1 VRIGSEATTHTPR
14 AVVGRDRRV
23 SERIYDYILTG
34 RPDQRRTRPAAD
46 GSDAQRAGGT
56 SATDTPV

>member
-1 VRIGSEATTHTPR
+1 
-14 AVVGRDRRV
+14 V